1 MANVE
6 DIHYNL
12 PENRKRK
19 ISVLAEIVEIPRT
32 RFRDVSQEDAIRAL
46 TGLILYRHLGRL
58 KKREVNRHWATLPRE
73 LQMSLRQKR
82 ANILVNPAWGMWSLS
97 NEQLLARNELN
108 QKVDT
113 WAKILGLGE
122 ISVATLGSVLGQL
135 KNGNVAGVIALLV
148 TGAFFTINSLEG
160 QEINAEMVR
169 RLKGEGAL

>member
-1 MANVE
+1 
-6 DIHYNL
+6 
-12 PENRKRK
+12 
-19 ISVLAEIVEIPRT
+19 
-32 RFRDVSQEDAIRAL
+32 
-46 TGLILYRHLGRL
+46 
-58 KKREVNRHWATLPRE
+58 
-73 LQMSLRQKR
+73 
-82 ANILVNPAWGMWSLS
+82 MWSLS